1 MYQKRIQLTL
11 FIPESDSEAIEKIRS
26 TYNPEQYALIRSHVT
41 LCREDELEQIDQVL
55 LNLENLYSGCI
66 TIAFGDVI
74 RFSDGKGILIPAQK
88 DNETFQQ
95 LRAKVLDGIMEQP
108 RIHNPHITLMHPRNA
123 TCTDE
128 IFDLIQ
134 KKTFPKAISF
144 RKISLIEQKIGM
156 KWNILKE
163 FELKN

>member
-1 MYQKRIQLTL
+1 MFARIQLTL
-11 FIPESDSEAIEKIRS
+11 FIPESDSEVIEQIRS
-26 TYNPEQYALIRSHVT
+26 VYNPEQYALIRSHVT
-41 LCREDELEQIDQVL
+41 LCREDELEQIEQVL
-55 LNLENLYSGCI
+55 LNLENLSGCF

-74 RFSDGKGILIPAQK
+74 RFSEGRGVLIPALEN
-88 DNETFQQ
+88 NEAFQQ
-95 LRAKVLDGIMEQP
+95 LRAKVLHGIIEQP

-134 KKTFPKAISF
+134 KRIFPRTITF
-144 RKISLIEQKIGM
+144 RKISLIEQENGM

-163 FELKN
+163 FDLEI